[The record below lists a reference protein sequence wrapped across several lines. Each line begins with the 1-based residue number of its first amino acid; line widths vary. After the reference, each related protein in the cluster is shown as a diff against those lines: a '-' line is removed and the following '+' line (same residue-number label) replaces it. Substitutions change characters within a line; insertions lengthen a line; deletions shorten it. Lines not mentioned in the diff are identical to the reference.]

1 MRAKKKQ
8 LQRQTEAQKAV
19 DQNVEGWRQLPKPSK
34 FLVITALVCFIGC
47 LLMAT
52 LWANAVSENKF
63 LPGEL
68 RSQIDYLTDAY
79 YDRIYT
85 TNEMMQLLMQ
95 ELDWPVDL
103 EDDQWWFDCRERLW
117 LEQRGG

>member
-34 FLVITALVCFIGC
+34 FLVITALVCFLGF
-47 LLMAT
+47 LLMAS
-52 LWANAVSENKF
+52 LWANAMTGDKF
-63 LPGEL
+63 IGAGYCKN
-68 RSQIDYLTDAY
+68 QINYLTEAY

-103 EDDQWWFDCRERLW
+103 EDDQWWFDCREQ
-117 LEQRGG
+117 LELE